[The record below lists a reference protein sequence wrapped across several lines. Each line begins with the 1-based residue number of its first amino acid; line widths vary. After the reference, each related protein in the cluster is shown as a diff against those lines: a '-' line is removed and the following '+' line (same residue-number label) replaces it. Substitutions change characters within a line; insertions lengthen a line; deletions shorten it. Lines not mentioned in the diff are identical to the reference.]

1 MRMLKLD
8 QLKSDLKEN
17 GVIVIPGF
25 FERKLIEDI
34 QLAAKNIFQI
44 QFDYLGIKGDYLSQ
58 MTQLFQ
64 NHLDTFISCGKLI
77 QTGLVELY
85 QLSVNPDLIE
95 LVKNL
100 GLSKP
105 LMCTRPMLFFN
116 HPNLAM
122 SEHFYKTPLHQDW
135 VSMLASQDSI
145 VVWFP
150 SYF

>member
-44 QFDYLGIKGDYLSQ
+44 QFDHLGIKGDFLSQ

-85 QLSVNPDLIE
+85 Q
-95 LVKNL
+95 
-100 GLSKP
+100 
-105 LMCTRPMLFFN
+105 
-116 HPNLAM
+116 
-122 SEHFYKTPLHQDW
+122 
-135 VSMLASQDSI
+135 
-145 VVWFP
+145 
-150 SYF
+150 